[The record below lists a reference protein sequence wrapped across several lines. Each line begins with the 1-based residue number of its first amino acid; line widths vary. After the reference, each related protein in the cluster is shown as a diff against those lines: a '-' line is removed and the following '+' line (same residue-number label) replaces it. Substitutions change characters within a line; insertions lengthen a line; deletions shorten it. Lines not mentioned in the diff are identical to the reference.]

1 MAKKAKAQQ
10 EPLPGMTTNP
20 TAVAIRDFHGM
31 LVLWQWA
38 RSFFQ
43 GDKFKV
49 LQQKLNHKYLEG
61 IDPETGHT
69 YFFGALTNDLFD
81 VNKVDAATFA
91 QYDTNIVEHW
101 KAITEKRNETS
112 GSILKLKYFQYLSLL
127 VTELYLDWFFNHKEE
142 LLKELNE
149 RVNAYNAEHPKT
161 KLTTIEEDD
170 LNKVSFWEATGAGKT
185 LLLHVNIKQYLHYA
199 SEKPDCVILLTPNEG
214 LSKQHLNEFK
224 LSGIEAQLMR
234 ENDLFQ
240 QGAAV
245 VSIVDSGKLISEKS
259 TKKKGEKSFMA
270 ESFEGKN
277 LVLVD
282 EGHHGSSAEDGE
294 HRRTRNLLC
303 KDGFSFEYSATFGQA
318 VADKKATAL
327 RNLYAR
333 NILFDYSYKFFYED
347 GYGKDAFILN
357 MPDDKD
363 KEQVFRYLC
372 ANLLAYYQQHYLYQ
386 RKREVMDEFGIAKP
400 LCVFVGTTVNTEDSD
415 VAEIVRFFAE
425 VLSKRA
431 ETEKIFNSLLHGE
444 AVVQVSGRNVL
455 ANFFTPLAGKT
466 AAEVYSDMLERV
478 FNVST
483 VARLKVQLVKKSS
496 EIVLSVGTGH
506 PFGIINI
513 GSPDAFVKAMGEEKS
528 LDVEP
533 ADEIGESHFAEIDK
547 EGSKISVLIGSK
559 KFTEGWS
566 SWRVSAMGLLN
577 MGVNEGTQIIQLF
590 GRGVRLKG
598 RGFTLKR
605 STLEERQAA
614 APNAFLDKLETL
626 MIFGIRANYMARFRE
641 YLEAEGVQSKDEVLT
656 LEFKVR
662 KNVYPHSLL
671 MPQLK
676 DGYHLNQSKGF
687 KTRPI
692 TLFDV
697 PPGMEKKVKK
707 ILVRYDDYAYLQM
720 MQTNKKASS
729 GTQIDAESVKLDDK
743 AFAFFDWDIIYRR
756 LLSEKA
762 QRGYWNL
769 TLDKAKLINFAESDD
784 SWYDLIARRS
794 DVRFTSFANLEK
806 IKRLFTI
813 LIVGYMQ
820 KFYETFQSV
829 YEEDHMEM
837 RPVDD
842 DKIPEEYLFEVERTD
857 EGNVWHQNLL
867 ELKALVEKEAIPV
880 KEINQWSP
888 NEAFVAIAFPQ
899 HLYTPLF
906 YQKKDAQLPFTMK
919 PLSLGAESEARF
931 VKDLE
936 CFYNDPKNAVYFKDC
951 DMYLMRNA
959 ATKLKGI
966 GFAQAG
972 NFYPDFLLWF
982 VNKNTGRQYL
992 TFVDPKGLRNI
1003 PFESPKLNFA
1013 KEIKN
1018 LEEKINQE
1026 RGENEKIVLN
1036 SVILSDTKRDV
1047 LENLFGHSAEEY
1059 EAKNVFFLEEGR
1071 DGYLPKVF
1079 EAVLK

>member
-1 MAKKAKAQQ
+1 MAAKKKEQS
-10 EPLPGMTTNP
+10 LSLGLVNP

-43 GDKFKV
+43 GDRFAV

-69 YFFGALTNDLFD
+69 RFFGALTGDLFNFNRAD
-81 VNKVDAATFA
+81 PATFA
-91 QYDTNIVEHW
+91 QYDANIVGYWQE
-101 KAITEKRNETS
+101 ITAKRNEAS
-112 GSILKLKYFQYLSLL
+112 GNVLNLKYFQYLSLL
-127 VTELYLDWFFNHKEE
+127 MTELYLDWYFNHREN

-149 RVNAYNAEHPKT
+149 RVEAYNAEHPKT
-161 KLTTIEEDD
+161 KLTPILEEE

-185 LLLHVNIKQYLHYA
+185 LLLHINIKQYLHYA
-199 SEKPDCVILLTPNEG
+199 PNKPERVILLTPNEG
-214 LSKQHLNEFK
+214 LSRQHLGEFL
-224 LSGIEAQLMR
+224 LSGIQADLMR
-234 ENDLFQ
+234 ENDLFH
-240 QGAAV
+240 QGAAI
-245 VSIVDSGKLISEKS
+245 VSIVDSGKLISEES
-259 TKKKGEKSFMA
+259 SKKKGEKSFMA

-282 EGHHGSSAEDGE
+282 EGHHGASAEDGE

-318 VADKKATAL
+318 VADKKAAAL

-363 KEQVFRYLC
+363 LEQVFRYLC
-372 ANLLAYYQQHYLYQ
+372 ANLLAYYQQHYLFA
-386 RKREVMDEFGIAKP
+386 RKREVMEDFGIAKP

-415 VAEIVRFFAE
+415 VGEIVRFFAE
-425 VLSKRA
+425 VLARRA
-431 ETEKIFNSLLHGE
+431 ETEKILNALLHGE
-444 AVVQVSGRNVL
+444 PVVAVNGRNVL
-455 ANFFTPLAGKT
+455 ANFFNPLAGKSGS
-466 AAEVYSDMLERV
+466 EVYADLLERV
-478 FNVST
+478 FNVP
-483 VARLKVQLVKKSS
+483 VAARLKVQIVKKSG
-496 EIVLSVGTGH
+496 EVVLSVGTGR
-506 PFGIINI
+506 PFGIVNI
-513 GSPDAFVKAMGEEKS
+513 GSPEAFVKAMATEPL

-547 EGSKISVLIGSK
+547 PGSQISILIGSK

-590 GRGVRLKG
+590 GRGVRLRG

-614 APNAFLDKLETL
+614 APGAFLDKLETL

-641 YLEAEGVQSKDEVLT
+641 YLEAEGVQSRDEVLT
-656 LEFKVR
+656 LNFKIR
-662 KNVYPHSLL
+662 RNNYPHSLL

-676 DGYHLNQSKGF
+676 EGFALNQAKGF

-697 PPGMEKKVKK
+697 PPGMEKKIKK

-720 MQTNKKASS
+720 MQTNKKMAEAV
-729 GTQIDAESVKLDDK
+729 QIDAQGVKLDSK
-743 AFAFFDWDIIYRR
+743 AFAYFDWDEIYRR

-769 TLDKAKLINFAESDD
+769 SLEKERLVNFALGSN
-784 SWYDLIARRS
+784 SWYDLVARPA
-794 DVRFTSFANLEK
+794 DVKFTSFSNFEK
-806 IKRLFTI
+806 IKRLFTV

-820 KFYETFQSV
+820 KFYETLQSV

-837 RPVDD
+837 RPIDD
-842 DKIPEEYLFEVERTD
+842 DKLPEEYLFEIERTD
-857 EGNVWHQNLL
+857 DGQIWYQNLQD
-867 ELKALVEKEAIPV
+867 LKLLVDKEEIPV
-880 KEINQWSP
+880 KDINQWSP

-919 PLSLGAESEARF
+919 PLSLGADSEKRF

-936 CFYNDPKNAVYFKDC
+936 CFYNDPGNAAYFKDY

-959 ATKLKGI
+959 ASKLKGI

-982 VNKNTGRQYL
+982 VNKLTHRQYL
-992 TFVDPKGLRNI
+992 TFIDPKGLRNI
-1003 PFESPKLNFA
+1003 PFDSPKLNFA
-1013 KEIKN
+1013 QEIKS
-1018 LEEKINQE
+1018 LEATINKDRE
-1026 RGENEKIVLN
+1026 DKIVLN
-1036 SVILSDTKRDV
+1036 SVILSDTK
-1047 LENLFGHSAEEY
+1047 LEVVESLFGHLRAEY
-1059 EAKNVFFLEEGR
+1059 EAKHIFFLEEGR
-1071 DGYLPKVF
+1071 DNYLPKVF
-1079 EAVLK
+1079 EAIFKDT